1 MLSALPRPVLVVLGL
16 FALALVLFTK
26 DAPDSWA
33 DGSRLGTI
41 QGLVEHRTLALDDTD
56 YVHQGDKV
64 QIAGRY
70 YSHQPPMLA
79 ILGSLPYTALHR
91 VFGRAIDDPFTYR
104 ILTWLL
110 VGLPVLLGLAALARL
125 LLDAGCDPGWAAAW
139 LFLAA
144 FGTLL
149 LPYSL
154 VLNQHGPAAGLALLG
169 LFAATRQRPATAGVL
184 LALAATIDLTAAF
197 PALAFALPVARG
209 TGFGGLMRYG
219 LCALPVLALHFG
231 VNYSLV
237 GDFKPVGLHLEAF
250 EYPLSPFLIMA
261 LTGGGGDELPGTLAR
276 YASGVLFGQS
286 GLFSNH
292 PFLLVCV
299 ALGLLLPFRR
309 RPAGDGEPRPAL
321 APGVLPAVALAAL
334 GIVVFYVLTSRN
346 YGGSAFGV
354 RWFTVFAPLLVLFPA
369 AWQGGRDAPALRT
382 VLGVLGTWSV
392 ATAAVG
398 AVQPWC
404 KFAWLPSQRPD
415 ALLESPGA
423 ERPTLREHVQREW
436 ARIRDF
442 RESFDARSYDQ
453 WYQELLHRHGRA
465 RLKSWPGLTPEQ
477 ARAWV
482 EEGVEVL
489 QPLVDLLDRA
499 NHSSSARPVGHY
511 WLGRFHQRLGHE
523 AAAREAYRKCLVL
536 EREYP
541 PAVAALERLN
551 QGDSPG
557 PP

>member
-169 LFAATRQRPATAGVL
+169 LFAATRHRPATAGVL
-184 LALAATIDLTAAF
+184 LALAATIDLTADDDDDPSDDEIRERF
-197 PALAFALPVARG
+197 
-209 TGFGGLMRYG
+209 
-219 LCALPVLALHFG
+219 
-231 VNYSLV
+231 YS
-237 GDFKPVGLHLEAF
+237 GKP
-250 EYPLSPFLIMA
+250 YP
-261 LTGGGGDELPGTLAR
+261 G
-276 YASGVLFGQS
+276 
-286 GLFSNH
+286 
-292 PFLLVCV
+292 
-299 ALGLLLPFRR
+299 ALGGQVDDPEDD
-309 RPAGDGEPRPAL
+309 PVPDGWE
-321 APGVLPAVALAAL
+321 
-334 GIVVFYVLTSRN
+334 
-346 YGGSAFGV
+346 
-354 RWFTVFAPLLVLFPA
+354 LV
-369 AWQGGRDAPALRT
+369 T
-382 VLGVLGTWSV
+382 
-392 ATAAVG
+392 
-398 AVQPWC
+398 
-404 KFAWLPSQRPD
+404 
-415 ALLESPGA
+415 
-423 ERPTLREHVQREW
+423 
-436 ARIRDF
+436 
-442 RESFDARSYDQ
+442 FDD
-453 WYQELLHRHGRA
+453 
-465 RLKSWPGLTPEQ
+465 
-477 ARAWV
+477 
-482 EEGVEVL
+482 EG
-489 QPLVDLLDRA
+489 
-499 NHSSSARPVGHY
+499 
-511 WLGRFHQRLGHE
+511 E
-523 AAAREAYRKCLVL
+523 AAE
-536 EREYP
+536 
-541 PAVAALERLN
+541 
-551 QGDSPG
+551 
-557 PP
+557 